1 MTEKNKATEE
11 ELKSELEVLESESK
25 VGEGDTSCPDD
36 LEKIQQERDEYQDL
50 LLRKTAEFDNY
61 RKRTA
66 RERVSLNQ
74 IATTDF
80 IAQLLPIIDDLERA
94 LTVEGDT
101 ESSSAYKAGVELI
114 HKQLLELLAKNDVSP
129 VSTDGCTFDPH
140 FHEAVTYELSED
152 HEEGQII
159 EEIRKGY
166 MIGER
171 LLRPTIVKVAKS

>member
-11 ELKSELEVLESESK
+11 KLESKIEVLESESAAS
-25 VGEGDTSCPDD
+25 EDNSSSIDD
-36 LEKIQQERDEYQDL
+36 FEKTRQERDEYQDL

-61 RKRTA
+61 RKRIT
-66 RERVSLNQ
+66 RERISLNQ
-74 IATTDF
+74 IATADL

-94 LTVEGDT
+94 LSVEGDK

-114 HKQLLELLAKNDVSP
+114 HKQLLELLAKHEVSP
-129 VSTDGCTFDPH
+129 INTDGCIFDPH
-140 FHEAVTYELSED
+140 FHEAVTYELSEELKD
-152 HEEGQII
+152 GQII